1 MSAPLSAAA
10 FFAQR
15 MDKQWADF
23 FWSFKD
29 DATATFDYAVMN
41 VLRVLILITRDP
53 EAIENTNASISDL
66 RGTLQSTFSAF
77 NEKGWLDENFLI
89 ALFSLLENWSCQDG
103 ELKSPRPNDR
113 SVDLLDIFK
122 HVIRDPARLTFQ
134 DIAIF
139 AAYVQYIVASK
150 DEIDDE
156 AFSDWMRVVSN
167 LAINTDYNRPDDLRR
182 SLSGLA
188 DLKPWM
194 AKIKDYLVQPD
205 ADIRGFSQLQV
216 AEERLKAQLI
226 NLGAGWPE
234 RIIRAEQ
241 HRYLKGQIGFLL
253 RFTEIDLEDVD
264 SELALLDL
272 GRANAIEQKFEH
284 YLACVTQMLQ
294 DLEGAGAEG
303 RTWELALVAVGDIL
317 LPVGRNFAL
326 PGLKE
331 GPASWKRLLRL
342 AAEGEAQGE
351 VLKDLWDRIDDV
363 SNAQAILEKVIV
375 TEPTVEDWRRAIIDT
390 PKIYEYC
397 SERMI
402 RFNDEGIYLLRRT
415 QMNGA
420 HAELYSYCLFADLVA
435 TSALKYLTPEY
446 YESWSADEPS
456 LGLHLIVDELE
467 HTFLVSSQQNGETY
481 HVWLLKPQE
490 PTKPMADF
498 LALYNF
504 ILDEDFWTRT
514 ADRSELKALVQD
526 LDRTLGKQFAEPVE

>member
-1 MSAPLSAAA
+1 
-10 FFAQR
+10 
-15 MDKQWADF
+15 
-23 FWSFKD
+23 
-29 DATATFDYAVMN
+29 
-41 VLRVLILITRDP
+41 
-53 EAIENTNASISDL
+53 
-66 RGTLQSTFSAF
+66 
-77 NEKGWLDENFLI
+77 
-89 ALFSLLENWSCQDG
+89 
-103 ELKSPRPNDR
+103 
-113 SVDLLDIFK
+113 
-122 HVIRDPARLTFQ
+122 
-134 DIAIF
+134 
-139 AAYVQYIVASK
+139 
-150 DEIDDE
+150 
-156 AFSDWMRVVSN
+156 
-167 LAINTDYNRPDDLRR
+167 
-182 SLSGLA
+182 
-188 DLKPWM
+188 M